1 MDQLAVDITDIP
13 NVEVGNTAII
23 IGRDNLAELSASEVA
38 NNSCSISNELL
49 SRVGRRLNVIK
60 K

>member
-1 MDQLAVDITDIP
+1 M
-13 NVEVGNTAII
+13 
-23 IGRDNLAELSASEVA
+23 IGRDNLSELSAPEVA
-38 NNSCSISNELL
+38 NDSGSISNELL